1 MLKLKNMSKTIIE
14 LGSILADMYTNAP
27 KKEQVT
33 MIHFFG
39 VKYADDIQKVGI
51 REVIEQ
57 SGIHSTYRTE
67 LNKAVK
73 LAKYVT
79 PKY

>member
-1 MLKLKNMSKTIIE
+1 MTGMSKTLKD
-14 LGSILADMYTNAP
+14 LGNLLEEMYSNAP

-33 MIHFFG
+33 MIHLFG

-51 REVIEQ
+51 REVVEQ

-67 LNKAVK
+67 LSKAVK
-73 LAKYVT
+73 LAKYVS
-79 PKY
+79 PK

>member
-1 MLKLKNMSKTIIE
+1 MSKTLNE
-14 LGSILADMYTNAP
+14 LGNLLEEMYSNAP
-27 KKEQVT
+27 RKEQVT
-33 MIHFFG
+33 MIHLFG
-39 VKYADDIQKVGI
+39 VKYAEDIQKVGI

-73 LAKYVT
+73 LAKYVN
-79 PKY
+79 PK

>member
-1 MLKLKNMSKTIIE
+1 MSKTLNE
-14 LGSILADMYTNAP
+14 LGSLLGEMYSNAL

-33 MIHFFG
+33 MIQLFG
-39 VKYADDIQKVGI
+39 VKYAEDIQKVGI

-57 SGIHSTYRTE
+57 SGIHLSYRTE

-73 LAKYVT
+73 LAKYVS
-79 PKY
+79 PK

>member
-1 MLKLKNMSKTIIE
+1 MSKTINE
-14 LGSILADMYTNAP
+14 LGKILADMYTNAP

-39 VKYADDIQKVGI
+39 VKYSDDVQKVGV

-67 LNKAVK
+67 LNKAIK
-73 LAKYVT
+73 LAKYVS
-79 PKY
+79 PK

>member
-1 MLKLKNMSKTIIE
+1 MSKTLAT
-14 LGSILADMYTNAP
+14 LGKTLADMYKNAP

-33 MIHFFG
+33 MIHLFG

-51 REVIEQ
+51 REVVEQ
-57 SGIHSTYRTE
+57 AGIHSTYRTE

-73 LAKYVT
+73 LAKYVN
-79 PKY
+79 PK

>member
-1 MLKLKNMSKTIIE
+1 MSKTASE
-14 LGSILADMYTNAP
+14 LGHILLEMYKNAP

-33 MIHFFG
+33 MIHLFG
-39 VKYADDIQKVGI
+39 VQFHAEILRVGI
-51 REVIEQ
+51 KEVIEEA
-57 SGIHSTYRTE
+57 GIHSTYRTE

-79 PKY
+79 PL

>member
-1 MLKLKNMSKTIIE
+1 MSKTLEE
-14 LGSILADMYTNAP
+14 LGILLEEMYSKAQ

-33 MIHFFG
+33 MIHLFG
-39 VKYADDIQKVGI
+39 VKYAEDIQKVGI

-57 SGIHSTYRTE
+57 SGIRISYRTE

-73 LAKYVT
+73 LAKYVS
-79 PKY
+79 PK

>member
-1 MLKLKNMSKTIIE
+1 MPKTLNQLGKL
-14 LGSILADMYTNAP
+14 LQDMYSNAP

-33 MIHFFG
+33 MIHLFG
-39 VKYADDIQKVGI
+39 IKYSDDIQAVGI

-73 LAKYVT
+73 LAKYVQA
-79 PKY
+79 KDNS

>member
-1 MLKLKNMSKTIIE
+1 
-14 LGSILADMYTNAP
+14 MYSNAP

-33 MIHFFG
+33 MIHLFG
-39 VKYADDIQKVGI
+39 VKYSEDIQKVGV

-57 SGIHSTYRTE
+57 SKIHSTYRTE

-73 LAKYVT
+73 LAKYVS
-79 PKY
+79 PK

>member
-1 MLKLKNMSKTIIE
+1 MSKTIIE

-27 KKEQVT
+27 NKEQVT

-39 VKYADDIQKVGI
+39 VKYAEDIQKVGI

-67 LNKAVK
+67 LTKAVK
-73 LAKYVT
+73 LAKYVS
-79 PKY
+79 PKF